1 MVMINSGQL
10 SLYIKYLNN
19 FLMKTNLYIVSRN
32 LLTDCL
38 LIIEGNLAVF

>member
-1 MVMINSGQL
+1 MVMINSGKL
-10 SLYIKYLNN
+10 PLYTKYLNN
-19 FLMKTNLYIVSRN
+19 FLMKTNLYIVSKN